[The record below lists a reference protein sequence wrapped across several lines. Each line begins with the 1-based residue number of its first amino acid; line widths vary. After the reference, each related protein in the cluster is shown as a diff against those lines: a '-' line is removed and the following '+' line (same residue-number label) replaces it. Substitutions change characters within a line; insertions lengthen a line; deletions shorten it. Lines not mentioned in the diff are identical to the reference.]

1 MIIKYNFRVKEIPKK
16 ELRDVVVVHGVRTPI
31 GKSGWKAATG
41 GKSPGILFNSTAHE
55 LVKTVMEKVVDDVQ
69 KMSSAFD
76 AAQIED
82 VAMGCSSQFGEQ
94 GVNIGRGAVLLADN
108 IPDLYV
114 PGMAIDRYCN
124 AGLEAI
130 NSEAQA
136 IMCGFGDIAIAGGVE
151 FCSKYPLGS
160 SMNAEIKDGRKHKFH
175 KTWWK
180 KQNTMGMAAE
190 MVAEKYE
197 LSREALD
204 DFGAWSQQKAVL
216 AMRDEEWY
224 KKRIAPVTVVD
235 IVDGKRQKL
244 THVKDENPR
253 DFFVDDYDNARK
265 KLKTLQPRFKPKGGV
280 VTAGNS
286 SAIVDGAAALMLMSQ
301 EKADELGLKPMAKI
315 LSCAV
320 AASEP
325 TIMLLGPVPAQ
336 KKALQRAGLTMEDMD
351 LIEPNEAFA
360 SPCLAFAKEFG
371 YDFMDKR
378 VNPTGGGISIGHP
391 IGASG
396 VIYFLEMVW
405 EMVKKNHHYGI
416 QTLCGGGGVGIAT
429 VVERE

>member
-1 MIIKYNFRVKEIPKK
+1 MTNK
-16 ELRDVVVVHGVRTPI
+16 ELREVVVVDGVRTPV
-31 GKSGWKAATG
+31 GKSGWKAASG
-41 GKSPGILFNSTAHE
+41 GKKPGILYNSTAHE
-55 LVKTVMEKVVDDVQ
+55 LLKTVCEKLIDNV
-69 KMSSAFD
+69 KAKASAFD
-76 AAQIED
+76 PAEIED

-94 GVNIGRGAVLLADN
+94 GVNIGRGAVLLANN

-114 PGMAIDRYCN
+114 PGKAIDRYCN

-130 NSEAQA
+130 NAEAQA

-160 SMNAEIKDGRKHKFH
+160 SMNAEIKNGRKAKFH
-175 KTWWK
+175 RTWWK

-190 MVAEKYE
+190 MVAEKYN
-197 LSREALD
+197 LSREDLD
-204 DFGAWSQQKAVL
+204 DFGAWSHQKAVK
-216 AMRDEEWY
+216 AIRDKEWY
-224 KKRIAPVTVVD
+224 QKRIAPVTVREVLK
-235 IVDGKRQKL
+235 GKRQKV
-244 THVKDENPR
+244 TYVEDENPR
-253 DFFVDDYDNARK
+253 AGFLDDYDTWREK
-265 KLKTLQPRFKPKGGV
+265 MKSLKPRFKPKGGK

-286 SAIVDGAAALMLMSQ
+286 SAIVDGAAAVMLMSR
-301 EKADELGLKPMAKI
+301 EKADELGLKPMVRI

-325 TIMLLGPVPAQ
+325 VIMLLGPIPAQ
-336 KKALQRAGLTMEDMD
+336 KKALARARLTMEDMD
-351 LIEPNEAFA
+351 IIEPNEAFA

-371 YDFMDKR
+371 YDFMDPR

-396 VIYFLEMVW
+396 AIYFLEMIW
-405 EMVKKNHHYGI
+405 EMVKQNYHYGI

-429 VVERE
+429 VVEREK